1 MRSNYEMILK
11 KKQEKLNKL
20 YAILEDTKGKIRV
33 LENDINTLKVTYD
46 AEQFGVL
53 KKELAAK
60 QYNVD
65 AILSA
70 IKDGKIDLSA
80 FSINQPQVQPQMS
93 GGIRES

>member
-1 MRSNYEMILK
+1 VRSNYEMILK

-33 LENDINTLKVTYD
+33 LENDINTIKVTYD

-70 IKDGKIDLSA
+70 IKDGKIDFSA
-80 FSINQPQVQPQMS
+80 FALSQSQLQSQTG